1 MQDIID
7 LKKFELPEIK
17 KKIPSKKILEDKSNY
32 VNTLGNFFNEDE
44 EKVKNLNFFYPE
56 IFSLENK
63 DILEKTSYGLFNMQ
77 TTASLKEKKVNKL
90 IKETLTTQNDKSKD
104 DLSGKN

>member
-7 LKKFELPEIK
+7 VKKFKLPKIT

-63 DILEKTSYGLFNMQ
+63 DIIEKTSYGLFNMQ
-77 TTASLKEKKVNKL
+77 TTASLKEKKINKL
-90 IKETLTTQNDKSKD
+90 FKENNNEKTD
-104 DLSGKN
+104 DNSGK

>member
-7 LKKFELPEIK
+7 VKKFELPEIRK
-17 KKIPSKKILEDKSNY
+17 KVPSKKILEDKSNY

-63 DILEKTSYGLFNMQ
+63 EDILEKTSYGLFNMQ

-90 IKETLTTQNDKSKD
+90 IKETQSDRGKD
-104 DLSGKN
+104 DMSGKN